1 MSQNEDLR
9 AILGEDIDDDD
20 TTLEEDRK
28 ALEAILLTTEWVEEA
43 KDIPLDDLSTD
54 EQLVIVKCRN
64 KADMTEEEVAL
75 LKETLGR
82 YREALRKYEPT
93 ETIAN
98 VEKNMKIAE
107 DMNTILE
114 QMRNTKQTTE
124 ITFCY
129 PLTNKD
135 TMLIKILVDNEIDAE
150 TIDNLQEN
158 LGLFEDLTQDELETY
173 SKYSHNEQMTREEQV
188 IARKIEEKIAEMNH
202 TSVAD
207 IRETAIKFL
216 ARQTRIATDPNC
228 TEEQMM
234 EFYSIMKIGPLLAL
248 FERVQSSVG
257 ISDINRDE
265 LFQ

>member
-1 MSQNEDLR
+1 MQNTEMIESL
-9 AILGEDIDDDD
+9 AEEETIDI
-20 TTLEEDRK
+20 EEDRK
-28 ALEAILLTTEWVEEA
+28 ALEQMLLRGEWIEEA
-43 KDIPLDDLSTD
+43 NDIPLEDLDSAD
-54 EQLVIVKCRN
+54 EQLVVIKCR
-64 KADMTEEEVAL
+64 KQSEMTEEEIGL
-75 LKETLGR
+75 LKDVLGR
-82 YREALRKYEPT
+82 YREAIRKYEPT
-93 ETIAN
+93 ETIET
-98 VEKNMKIAE
+98 VEKNMRIAK
-107 DMNTILE
+107 DMNSILE
-114 QMRNTKQTTE
+114 QMRNTRSTTE
-124 ITFCY
+124 IDFCY
-129 PLTNKD
+129 PLTNKESI
-135 TMLIKILVDNEIDAE
+135 LIKILVDNEIDAE

-173 SKYSHNEQMTREEQV
+173 SKYSHNEAMTREEQA

-216 ARQTRIATDPNC
+216 AKQTRIATDKNC
-228 TEEQMM
+228 TEEQMT